1 MSRILKSKLQF
12 RIKSAFWWKWYTPM
26 MHSKCWTVP
35 AACSP
40 VLCFCAHNQVPY
52 ACLCANENSSF
63 ARQRNLGEVLRGD
76 NIVNTFY
83 SVEIKCD
90 KECELVCDK
99 RRLSREEC
107 KAGGP
112 VHPPYSSEAKKIFN
126 LLLNLWFCSITKKW
140 RVSFY
145 WRLSTRSKWYI
156 KTYIKMIWISLK
168 EIRTWSSTTQEN
180 QSIHYRY
187 SWSYSCV

>member
-1 MSRILKSKLQF
+1 MENLFQLLKGQLAPCKRGITAIAPPLTKSDLSLGCFSSLIGKKVKNRKRITQEKSKKKKDICGIWSMSRILKSKLQF

-40 VLCFCAHNQVPY
+40 VLCFCAHNQAPY

-90 KECELVCDK
+90 NECELVCDK

-112 VHPPYSSEAKKIFN
+112 VHPPYSS
-126 LLLNLWFCSITKKW
+126 W
-140 RVSFY
+140 
-145 WRLSTRSKWYI
+145 SK
-156 KTYIKMIWISLK
+156 
-168 EIRTWSSTTQEN
+168 EN
-180 QSIHYRY
+180 I
-187 SWSYSCV
+187 